1 MAELW
6 QSVFPMA
13 ADELDTPLVV
23 VHRDVLKRNV
33 EEMAAFAKAHGVQMR
48 PHLKTH
54 KTLEIAKMQL
64 EAGAVGLTCAK
75 LSEAEVYVA
84 NGFTS
89 VLIAYPIV
97 GGKKMQRLCE
107 LIAQDPDAEIQTL
120 VDNADHA

>member
-1 MAELW
+1 MADLW

-13 ADELDTPLVV
+13 ADELDTPLLV

-33 EEMAAFAKAHGVQMR
+33 EEMASFAKAHGVQMR

-75 LSEAEVYVA
+75 LSEA
-84 NGFTS
+84 
-89 VLIAYPIV
+89 
-97 GGKKMQRLCE
+97 
-107 LIAQDPDAEIQTL
+107 
-120 VDNADHA
+120 